1 MKNPTRFHISK
12 ANTPMLKLVLVF
24 DLVLAAAATITFI
37 LTRSPWSF
45 LLLIPTRLPIFKI
58 TKEEP
63 RQ

>member
-1 MKNPTRFHISK
+1 MKSPIRFHINK
-12 ANTPMLKLVLVF
+12 ANVTIIKTVLLF
-24 DLVLAAAATITFI
+24 DLLLATAATVAFI

-45 LLLIPTRLPIFKI
+45 LLLTPTLFPTFKI